1 MRWRHLDLQV
11 LLEVGHVFS
20 NVCELRL
27 TDETSAPGA
36 AVERPEHDVFTP
48 HAQPWRGDHMLQF
61 GLMDN
66 ERLAE
71 QAQTAALVQKNK
83 AWTVVMVDVDDQWQL
98 SSPCR
103 CVAFGTL
110 RKPLADVRVQNER
123 VTGR

>member
-20 NVCELRL
+20 NVRELGL

-36 AVERPEHDVFTP
+36 AVDRPEHDVFRP
-48 HAQPWRGDHMLQF
+48 RAQPCRGDHMLQF

-83 AWTVVMVDVDDQWQL
+83 SWTVVMVDVDDQWQP

-103 CVAFGTL
+103 RVAFGTF
-110 RKPLADVRVQNER
+110 
-123 VTGR
+123 G